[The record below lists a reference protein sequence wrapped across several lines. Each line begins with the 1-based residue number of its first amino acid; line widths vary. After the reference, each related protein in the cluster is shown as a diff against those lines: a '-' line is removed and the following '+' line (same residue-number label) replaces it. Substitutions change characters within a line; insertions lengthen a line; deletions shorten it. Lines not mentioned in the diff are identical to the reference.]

1 MARFWFPT
9 IITEPSIASPTGPRV
24 SPGADRRGSGLRGR
38 ARHLRSGVVVAAAL
52 ISAAVLPASAQSL
65 EERLPACF
73 ACHGENGRSE
83 TSEVPSLGGQ
93 PEYYLTIQLYMFR
106 EKLRVVEIMNDVMK

>member
-1 MARFWFPT
+1 MGA
-9 IITEPSIASPTGPRV
+9 RV
-24 SPGADRRGSGLRGR
+24 SRVADRRGRGD
-38 ARHLRSGVVVAAAL
+38 AAQHLRCGVIMAAAL
-52 ISAAVLPASAQSL
+52 VCAAAVLSGASAQPL

-106 EKLRVVEIMNDVMK
+106 EKLRVVEIMNDVMKGLS